1 MNSKYA
7 TASIIKHVKT
17 GKHLKIHRMP
27 LDGFKL
33 AASNDKFY
41 DCVGPSGGHWMV
53 GQKEIESEQYEL
65 VQDSFLSKK
74 YSSLGKPK

>member
-1 MNSKYA
+1 
-7 TASIIKHVKT
+7 
-17 GKHLKIHRMP
+17 MP